1 MTKEE
6 IRFRFFHIV
15 KKMDHLMAARFTQ
28 IDYDREMALIV
39 TDTDNVTKRRLYAVV
54 RLIRAPSI
62 NSAEFSLIV
71 NHVVAGQ
78 GLGTLLMRRIISYAK
93 KQKLDE
99 IYGEVLSENSVMI
112 SICRRVGFSVSDKL
126 DDPGIV

>member
-1 MTKEE
+1 
-6 IRFRFFHIV
+6 
-15 KKMDHLMAARFTQ
+15 MAARFTQ

-39 TDTDNVTKRRLYAVV
+39 TDTENVTKRRLYAVV

-93 KQKLDE
+93 KQGLDE

-126 DDPGIV
+126 DDPGIVDVRLKLKGQA